1 MSRVFAIIQIIISVL
16 LVAAV
21 MIQNK
26 GVGLSQ
32 TFGGGGGG
40 GGEGNT
46 YSTKRGAE
54 KTIFI
59 VTVILAIIFL
69 TLAVA
74 HLFI

>member
-1 MSRVFAIIQIIISVL
+1 MGKVFAIIQIIISVL

-40 GGEGNT
+40 GEGNT

-54 KTIFI
+54 RIIFI
-59 VTVILAIIFL
+59 VTIILAVIFL
-69 TLAVA
+69 ALAFT

>member
-1 MSRVFAIIQIIISVL
+1 MSRVFAVVQIIVSVL
-16 LVAAV
+16 LVVAV
-21 MIQNK
+21 IIQNK

-32 TFGGGGGG
+32 TFGGGGG

-54 KTIFI
+54 KIIFVITI
-59 VTVILAIIFL
+59 ILSIIFL
-69 TLAVA
+69 GLAFA

>member
-1 MSRVFAIIQIIISVL
+1 MSRVFAVIQIIISVL

-40 GGEGNT
+40 GEGNT

-54 KTIFI
+54 KIVFITTI
-59 VTVILAIIFL
+59 ILAIVFL
-69 TLAVA
+69 ALAFA
-74 HLFI
+74 HLFV